1 MKTSNIFLYIFFCMI
16 LASCS
21 SNEESSTIDTNVEY
35 TPLKDEDEYEKF
47 IAEIDMN
54 DTLMEVGSLS
64 FTKEDGSEFEVSAF
78 LDGNKK
84 IVKLVQRYVNG
95 QSKEFGTTS
104 FYFKSGV
111 KIVSKE
117 RFEDH
122 SNVKPKFI
130 ERISYYKNEEFPLKT
145 KFREANLE
153 EELDQMLF
161 MECKKINCSSKNA
174 EDALNQSG
182 EFITTFQG
190 FVETG
195 KDLFL
200 TVGENKKDGYVSAL
214 MVQAIDENIKKLQQT
229 EILMIGKQLTVNFE
243 RMTDAS
249 GFQFQVLTGIKILD

>member
-1 MKTSNIFLYIFFCMI
+1 MI
-16 LASCS
+16 SCS
-21 SNEESSTIDTNVEY
+21 STEENAEIDTNSTY
-35 TPLKDEDEYEKF
+35 TPLQNEDEYEKYV
-47 IAEIDMN
+47 AEIDMN

-64 FTKEDGSEFEVSAF
+64 FTKENASEFEVSAF
-78 LDGNKK
+78 LDGKKK
-84 IVKLVQRYVNG
+84 IVKLVQRFVNG
-95 QSKEFGTTS
+95 QTKEYGTST
-104 FYFKSGV
+104 FYFKNGK

-122 SNVKPKFI
+122 SNVKPKFV
-130 ERISYYKNEEFPLKT
+130 ERISYYKTPDQVVSS
-145 KFREANLE
+145 KFREANFE

-161 MECKKINCSSKNA
+161 MKCKPTNCSSKNA
-174 EDALNQSG
+174 EDALNQRG

-200 TVGENKKDGYVSAL
+200 TVGENKKDGYISAL
-214 MVQAIDENIKKLQQT
+214 MVQAIDENIKKLQNT

>member
-1 MKTSNIFLYIFFCMI
+1 
-16 LASCS
+16 
-21 SNEESSTIDTNVEY
+21 
-35 TPLKDEDEYEKF
+35 
-47 IAEIDMN
+47 
-54 DTLMEVGSLS
+54 
-64 FTKEDGSEFEVSAF
+64 
-78 LDGNKK
+78 
-84 IVKLVQRYVNG
+84 
-95 QSKEFGTTS
+95 
-104 FYFKSGV
+104 
-111 KIVSKE
+111 
-117 RFEDH
+117 
-122 SNVKPKFI
+122 
-130 ERISYYKNEEFPLKT
+130 
-145 KFREANLE
+145 
-153 EELDQMLF
+153 

>member
-1 MKTSNIFLYIFFCMI
+1 MKASTIFLYIVFSII

-21 SNEESSTIDTNVEY
+21 SNEESSGIDSNSEY
-35 TPLKDEDEYEKF
+35 TPLKNEDEYEKF
-47 IAEIDMN
+47 VAEIDMN

-84 IVKLVQRYVNG
+84 ILKLVQRYVNG
-95 QSKEFGTTS
+95 QTKEYGTTS
-104 FYFKSGV
+104 FYFKDGI

-130 ERISYYKNEEFPLKT
+130 ERISFYKNEQIALNT
-145 KFREANLE
+145 KFREANFE

-161 MECKKINCSSKNA
+161 MKCKTVNCSSKNA
-174 EDALNQSG
+174 EDALNQRG

-195 KDLFL
+195 KDLFI
-200 TVGENKKDGYVSAL
+200 TVGENKKDGYISAL